1 MWKDVK
7 WKLHSYKLGTNVL
20 APNSEMEDD
29 WGEIDLLKDVVVVIE
44 KVYENGDMRTFVV
57 FWGLERVLM
66 SKKE

>member
-1 MWKDVK
+1 
-7 WKLHSYKLGTNVL
+7 
-20 APNSEMEDD
+20 MEDD